1 MSEKDTKMLPV
12 SEGNMGEKILSILDR
27 VVSYPKDKEVDC
39 KSLEKSASSP
49 DSAIDLTED
58 NKHLCETSSDSL
70 APLDGQSCVTEIL
83 NTLVDDVCLGYR
95 RRERKKKKEKFSDTE
110 KWNLI
115 KQETTIGWKRILSRN
130 SDEEGGWGFN
140 FISPTGLKLTVKE
153 LEKFLK
159 KKKLDMDDLV
169 FEAHKIELHSYPR
182 KKAKLKMGYPVD
194 KIRDL
199 KLPKKLEMERKRK
212 LAQARL
218 ASQPTFKSISEFLAS
233 LDSETGQSDDT
244 SRGTEESEDELEVSS
259 QSCSDSS
266 FNISVESVS
275 EEYGHCSQILD
286 DVLSSV
292 VLMSDLSCVSLIS
305 PRTRIKSLEK
315 NMAEVQ
321 LTLSSMLQ
329 NSTPRSVER
338 LKIKIAD
345 RVPGGLQWSPEKS
358 LAELERLR
366 AARVSGTPD
375 QGTELSCDTSN
386 TPRIG
391 KLKITP
397 ERLKERKSSSSHS
410 QGLVSEIN
418 TPTSLKIRK
427 PGSASGSP
435 DNMKLKIKS
444 SKSQSIRK
452 AGLLNKRSESA
463 KSVTNATTTKN
474 KTTSEKKPKKFSIFK
489 TRNNG
494 SLGREEMAV
503 KFTDKTVGKSLNI
516 RRSSKDSESKG
527 ASLKSDCTKVLQIE
541 IAEEL
546 DNDDNDVSDEFSG
559 QAVGKMESPQ
569 SKVRVVQQNNANTP
583 RPQPVKRKI
592 FGPNSPVCRDEISP
606 EKLESQKKFDTCD
619 KQARPASRTQS
630 RVLSNEDAMK
640 AIDAVVTLSEI
651 QTDANNKSQMSERQP
666 SDALILSP
674 ALTDRSKLSTPSL
687 PTATPTPTPSLPL
700 LSPHETVEES
710 HSNMTT
716 PSLPS
721 LSPAPPSLSP
731 ATSSLP
737 RRPDGILPRRQP
749 TQSLLDPSVS
759 GPLSVL
765 IPPNHLNSYQ
775 SSQSSLD
782 SSSVSTTPKR
792 KSKSKVSESPGER
805 SATGRRMRDC
815 RKFIH
820 YEFSPPFAS
829 SESSVSELE
838 SPETRKDPNMTNNMK
853 KLTRKKGRPVR
864 TQSMT
869 EECLSSPSSL
879 SSNQS
884 VGGKKRGRP
893 VKSKSTDCKEELLH
907 IDEESNGSEVCE
919 EKKRKRGRPPKKR
932 TSQDEDSKISASEF
946 AEKLTENQIS
956 PITREKLEF
965 PLSSPNTE
973 ERKARLISQQRESF
987 MLRRNSE
994 DSKKTRKSKKSSR
1007 SKSMDGPH
1015 NLESASV
1022 EDLQVLKKK
1031 LNKIDTDQLLLRNIG
1046 NTTPPP
1052 IVQQYNSSAD
1062 VGEVKVFSICI
1073 CIFSDKI
1080 IHFSGG
1086 FS

>member
-12 SEGNMGEKILSILDR
+12 SDGNMGEKILSILDR
-27 VVSYPKDKEVDC
+27 VSCPKDKEVDC

-58 NKHLCETSSDSL
+58 NKHLCETTDYPIDPHSF
-70 APLDGQSCVTEIL
+70 VNEIL
-83 NTLVDDVCLGYR
+83 STLIDDVCVEHR

-199 KLPKKLEMERKRK
+199 KLPKKLELERKRK

-218 ASQPTFKSISEFLAS
+218 ASQPTFNSITEFLAS
-233 LDSETGQSDDT
+233 LDSET
-244 SRGTEESEDELEVSS
+244 SRGGEESEDDVEESDKS
-259 QSCSDSS
+259 NSDSS

-275 EEYGHCSQILD
+275 EEYGHCSQILEE
-286 DVLSSV
+286 LLNNV
-292 VLMSDLSCVSLIS
+292 VLMSDLSSVSLIS

-329 NSTPRSVER
+329 NSTPKTVER

-345 RVPGGLQWSPEKS
+345 RLPGASNTPEKS
-358 LAELERLR
+358 LPEIERLK
-366 AARVSGTPD
+366 AIRVKSNQGLLTTD
-375 QGTELSCDTSN
+375 GTEDSCDSSN
-386 TPRIG
+386 AQKIG

-397 ERLKERKSSSSHS
+397 ERLKERRSSSSH
-410 QGLVSEIN
+410 GLVSEIN

-427 PGSASGSP
+427 PGPTP
-435 DNMKLKIKS
+435 DSTKIKIKS
-444 SKSQSIRK
+444 PKSQSIRK
-452 AGLLNKRSESA
+452 ARLSKKRSEISGSA
-463 KSVTNATTTKN
+463 SIFTKSN
-474 KTTSEKKPKKFSIFK
+474 KSKVSSEQNPKKFSIFK

-494 SLGREEMAV
+494 EEGREEMAV
-503 KFTDKTVGKSLNI
+503 SFTDKTVGKSLSI

-527 ASLKSDCTKVLQIE
+527 ANMKVDCTKALQIE
-541 IAEEL
+541 IDEDL
-546 DNDDNDVSDEFSG
+546 IDVDDEPSKP
-559 QAVGKMESPQ
+559 VGKVESRHN
-569 SKVRVVQQNNANTP
+569 KNNANTP
-583 RPQPVKRKI
+583 VRRKI
-592 FGPNSPVCRDEISP
+592 FGAHSPVYGEELVP
-606 EKLESQKKFDTCD
+606 EKSVLESQKKNNACD
-619 KQARPASRTQS
+619 KQARPASRTHS

-651 QTDANNKSQMSERQP
+651 QTEAQPQQNISQKCERLPGDAMM
-666 SDALILSP
+666 SP
-674 ALTDRSKLSTPSL
+674 ALTDRSKQSTPSL
-687 PTATPTPTPSLPL
+687 PAATPTPTPSLPL
-700 LSPHETVEES
+700 LSPHETADES

-721 LSPAPPSLSP
+721 LSPAIRHSPSLSP
-731 ATSSLP
+731 ALPLP
-737 RRPDGILPRRQP
+737 RRPDGMLPRRPP
-749 TQSLLDPSVS
+749 TQAILDPAVS
-759 GPLSVL
+759 SPLSVL
-765 IPPNHLNSYQ
+765 IPANQLNSYN

-782 SSSVSTTPKR
+782 SSSTVAVTPKR
-792 KSKSKVSESPGER
+792 KSRGKVSESPVER

-829 SESSVSELE
+829 SESSVGELE
-838 SPETRKDPNMTNNMK
+838 SPENRKDNIMK
-853 KLTRKKGRPVR
+853 KLTKKKGRPIR

-869 EECLSSPSSL
+869 EECLSSPNSL

-884 VGGKKRGRP
+884 VGTKKRGRP
-893 VKSKSTDCKEELLH
+893 TKSKSTDCNEEVLPL
-907 IDEESNGSEVCE
+907 DEESNGSELGE

-932 TSQDEDSKISASEF
+932 TSQEEDSKISVSDL
-946 AEKLTENQIS
+946 AENLTESQIS
-956 PITREKLEF
+956 PITREKQVF

-973 ERKARLISQQRESF
+973 EKKARLISQQRESL
-987 MLRRNSE
+987 MLRRNSD
-994 DSKKTRKSKKSSR
+994 DSKKAKKTKKSSR
-1007 SKSMDGPH
+1007 SKSMDASN
-1015 NLESASV
+1015 NLESVASL
-1022 EDLQVLKKK
+1022 EDLEVLKAK
-1031 LNKIDTDQLLLRNIG
+1031 LSSLDRTEVAGQNIS
-1046 NTTPPP
+1046 NITPPPPP
-1052 IVQQYNSSAD
+1052 IVQQSNST
-1062 VGEVKVFSICI
+1062 GELKVEQIHSYFNFSNIILYFRRSQLIKIRVQVKR
-1073 CIFSDKI
+1073 KT
-1080 IHFSGG
+1080 
-1086 FS
+1086 

>member
-12 SEGNMGEKILSILDR
+12 SDGNMGEKILSILDR
-27 VVSYPKDKEVDC
+27 VGYPKDKEVDC

-58 NKHLCETSSDSL
+58 NKHLCETPASSPDS
-70 APLDGQSCVTEIL
+70 PLDTQSFVAEIL
-83 NTLVDDVCLGYR
+83 SALIDDVCVEHR

-199 KLPKKLEMERKRK
+199 KLPKKLELERKRK

-218 ASQPTFKSISEFLAS
+218 ASQPTFNSISEFLAS
-233 LDSETGQSDDT
+233 LDSET
-244 SRGTEESEDELEVSS
+244 SRGGEESEDEVEE
-259 QSCSDSS
+259 SDKSNSDNS

-286 DVLSSV
+286 ELLNNV
-292 VLMSDLSCVSLIS
+292 VLMSDLSSVSLIS

-329 NSTPRSVER
+329 NSTPKTVER

-345 RVPGGLQWSPEKS
+345 RLPGAANTPEKS
-358 LAELERLR
+358 LSEIERLK
-366 AARVSGTPD
+366 AIKVKSN
-375 QGTELSCDTSN
+375 QGLLTTEGSEDSCDSSN
-386 TPRIG
+386 TQKIG

-397 ERLKERKSSSSHS
+397 ERLKDRRSSSSH
-410 QGLVSEIN
+410 GLVSEIN

-427 PGSASGSP
+427 PGS
-435 DNMKLKIKS
+435 MKMKIKS
-444 SKSQSIRK
+444 PKSIRNARLSK
-452 AGLLNKRSESA
+452 KRSEISGTESTLSNSN
-463 KSVTNATTTKN
+463 KSKVS
-474 KTTSEKKPKKFSIFK
+474 SEKKHKKFSIFK

-494 SLGREEMAV
+494 EDGREEMAV
-503 KFTDKTVGKSLNI
+503 SFTDKTVGKSLSI

-527 ASLKSDCTKVLQIE
+527 ANMKVDCTKALQIE
-541 IAEEL
+541 IDEAL
-546 DNDDNDVSDEFSG
+546 HDDVDDKSSK
-559 QAVGKMESPQ
+559 AVGKVENSH
-569 SKVRVVQQNNANTP
+569 SKTPVR
-583 RPQPVKRKI
+583 RKI
-592 FGPNSPVCRDEISP
+592 FGAHSPVRVD
-606 EKLESQKKFDTCD
+606 LESQIACD
-619 KQARPASRTQS
+619 KQARPASRTHS

-640 AIDAVVTLSEI
+640 AIDAVVTLSQI
-651 QTDANNKSQMSERQP
+651 QTEAQPHPNISQKCERLPGDAMM
-666 SDALILSP
+666 SP
-674 ALTDRSKLSTPSL
+674 ALT
-687 PTATPTPTPSLPL
+687 TPSLPL
-700 LSPHETVEES
+700 LSPHETVSES

-721 LSPAPPSLSP
+721 LSPALSP
-731 ATSSLP
+731 ALPLP
-737 RRPDGILPRRQP
+737 RRPDGMLPRRAP
-749 TQSLLDPSVS
+749 TQTVLDPAVS
-759 GPLSVL
+759 SPLSVL
-765 IPPNHLNSYQ
+765 IPANQLNSYN

-782 SSSVSTTPKR
+782 SSSAVAATPKR
-792 KSKSKVSESPGER
+792 KSKGKVSESPVER

-829 SESSVSELE
+829 SESSVGELE
-838 SPETRKDPNMTNNMK
+838 SPENQKDNSNMMK
-853 KLTRKKGRPVR
+853 KLSKKKGRPIR

-869 EECLSSPSSL
+869 EECLSSPNSL

-884 VGGKKRGRP
+884 VGSKKRGRP
-893 VKSKSTDCKEELLH
+893 TKSKSTDCKEEVLLL
-907 IDEESNGSEVCE
+907 DEESNGSELGE
-919 EKKRKRGRPPKKR
+919 EKKKKRGRPPKKR
-932 TSQDEDSKISASEF
+932 PSQDDDSKISVSDF
-946 AEKLTENQIS
+946 AENLTESQVS
-956 PITREKLEF
+956 PITREKQVF

-973 ERKARLISQQRESF
+973 EKKARLISQQRESL
-987 MLRRNSE
+987 MLRRNSD
-994 DSKKTRKSKKSSR
+994 DSKKARKTKKSSR
-1007 SKSMDGPH
+1007 SKSMDASN
-1015 NLESASV
+1015 NLESVTSL
-1022 EDLQVLKKK
+1022 ENLEVLKAK
-1031 LNKIDTDQLLLRNIG
+1031 LSSLDKTEVPGRNIS
-1046 NTTPPP
+1046 NTTPPTPPP
-1052 IVQQYNSSAD
+1052 IVQQSNSA
-1062 VGEVKVFSICI
+1062 GELKV
-1073 CIFSDKI
+1073 
-1080 IHFSGG
+1080 
-1086 FS
+1086 